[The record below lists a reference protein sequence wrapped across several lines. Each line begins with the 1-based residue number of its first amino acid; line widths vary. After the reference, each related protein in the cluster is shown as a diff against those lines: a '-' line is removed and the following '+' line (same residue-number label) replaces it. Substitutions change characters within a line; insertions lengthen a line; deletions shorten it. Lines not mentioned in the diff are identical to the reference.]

1 MKHRYDPSSDSM
13 GRRKLLR
20 AGGAALAVAAG
31 AGVVA
36 AATPAQAT
44 DGQPL
49 IQGQTNTGLD
59 AGTTVRNNSS
69 TLPSLAV
76 GNASVVN
83 DPGGGVAAGPQLRF
97 EPLGDFV
104 DGPQGTVGMASDGTL
119 WTVADPGFQDFIRTS
134 FNTTQLVGFTPVRMM
149 DTRTAPGRVNII
161 KDPGDLD
168 SLGRLVGGK
177 TIGLNLD
184 GLLIFGDVLFLN
196 LTITGATANGY
207 AAVFPWPIPWPKT
220 SNINYRTGVTVAN
233 SAVCQIGS
241 DGTYDN
247 AISIYSNR
255 TTHVVIDVTAATV
268 SSPGDIIGASVAA
281 DLREQ
286 EQRLA
291 RRRRLTSK
299 RNP

>member
-1 MKHRYDPSSDSM
+1 MKHRYDPSTDSM

-49 IQGQTNTGLD
+49 IQGQTNTGLN
-59 AGTTVRNNSS
+59 AGTTVRNNSTS
-69 TLPSLAV
+69 FPSLAV
-76 GNASVVN
+76 GNVSVVN

-104 DGPQGTVGMASDGTL
+104 DGPQGTLGMSSDGTL
-119 WTVADPGFQDFIRTS
+119 WVTAEVPFQDFIRTS

-149 DTRTAPGRVNII
+149 DTRTAAGRVNII

-184 GLLIFGDVLFLN
+184 SLLIFGDVLFLN
-196 LTITGATANGY
+196 LTISQPTNNGF
-207 AAVFPWPIPWPKT
+207 AAVFPWPELWPGT
-220 SNINYRTGVTVAN
+220 SNINYQKAVNLAN

-241 DGTYDN
+241 SSAVNN
-247 AISIYSNR
+247 AISIYSST
-255 TTHVVIDVTAATV
+255 TTHVVIDATAATV
-268 SSPGDIIGASVAA
+268 SSPADIIGSSVAA
-281 DLREQ
+281 GLQAQ

-291 RRRRLTSK
+291 RQRRLTAR
-299 RNP
+299 RNQ